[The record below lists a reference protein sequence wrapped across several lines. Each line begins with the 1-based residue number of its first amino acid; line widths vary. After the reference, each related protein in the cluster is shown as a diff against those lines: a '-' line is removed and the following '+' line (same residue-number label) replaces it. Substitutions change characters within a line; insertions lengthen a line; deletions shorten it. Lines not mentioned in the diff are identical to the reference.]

1 MLSSGARP
9 LKLRARLNQWVET
22 CGQLHLTP
30 PISTPQPSPFSAG
43 VKMQTSNL
51 ATDLPGQ
58 NLLRVRQ
65 DCLVCVPST
74 DSAGSS
80 AGCEDSVRFLN
91 L

>member
-1 MLSSGARP
+1 M
-9 LKLRARLNQWVET
+9 VET

-65 DCLVCVPST
+65 GLPGVCAPT
-74 DSAGSS
+74 GLCRRPS